1 MAEVRGKARPRVVV
15 FVRLPRRGRVKTR
28 LAAGIGEGAALSF
41 YRRTAEETIRR
52 LAADPTFETLIA
64 LAPGRE
70 TGRDPWPKALRRI
83 VQRGHALGDRMA
95 NAIRDAGPGPAL
107 VVGSDIPG
115 LAAAHVR
122 RAFRLLG
129 DADAVL
135 GPAEDG
141 GYWLVGFRRRPLPHG
156 CFRGVRWSGP
166 HARADTLAN
175 LAGMR
180 VAEADLLSDVDD
192 VEDYRA
198 EEWRRLR
205 RRGAS
210 RVP

>member
-70 TGRDPWPKALRRI
+70 TGRDPWPKTLRRI

-129 DADAVL
+129 EADAVL

-141 GYWLVGFRRRPLPHG
+141 GYWLVGFRRPPLPHG